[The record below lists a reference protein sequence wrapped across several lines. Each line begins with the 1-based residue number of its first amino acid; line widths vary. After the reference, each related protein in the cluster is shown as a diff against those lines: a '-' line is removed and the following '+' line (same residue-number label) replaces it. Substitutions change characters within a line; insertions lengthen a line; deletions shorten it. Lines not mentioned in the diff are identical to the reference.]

1 MTEIDQA
8 LEALRA
14 NPDDHK
20 AQSGFY
26 DLFLNMSFF
35 VPTINETVDS
45 DGEGGK
51 EQIEVPLIVEA
62 DGIDY
67 LVFFDQ
73 QERLNEWAEEEVPCL
88 QLPGHVLVGDDSR
101 QAALGDEYRY
111 AIQQAVCP
119 GRNRLAQGCGDAV
132 QGGRAALGERSEKSG
147 ARCEARKSQNIFG
160 HRFNLIKSD
169 YQRQKNLNEQG

>member
-1 MTEIDQA
+1 MTEIDLA

-14 NPDDHK
+14 APAAHK

-35 VPTINETVDS
+35 VPTINETVETDG
-45 DGEGGK
+45 DGEI

-73 QERLNEWAEEEVPCL
+73 QQRLNDWAEEDVPCL
-88 QLPGHVLVGDDSR
+88 QLPGHVLAEMTPDKLHWAMNIGTEYNK
-101 QAALGDEYRY
+101 QFAPDEI
-111 AIQQAVCP
+111 AWLKDV
-119 GRNRLAQGCGDAV
+119 V
-132 QGGRAALGERSEKSG
+132 
-147 ARCEARKSQNIFG
+147 ARCKAEEL
-160 HRFNLIKSD
+160 H
-169 YQRQKNLNEQG
+169 